1 MVFLFFL
8 SLGVF
13 MLPPLSVWGL
23 QKGIVCVW
31 STDSRG
37 SLSHTRQYR
46 KTGGI
51 TCAVFCVLAQK
62 VDTQQLMQNAANA
75 GTTQPTNQRKFE
87 IKQANSPPFFFGT
100 EKGAVVYADDL
111 GHCTDVQQLTYNI
124 DIMLFY
130 EERARLVIITRNL
143 MLTQYQVADD
153 GRVSRLQQVKL
164 SVAGD
169 VMEKGL
175 RSGWSWSCFPR
186 QLW

>member
-1 MVFLFFL
+1 MLSHSFYSSFL
-8 SLGVF
+8 SLFLCVCVYALTLGVHG
-13 MLPPLSVWGL
+13 S

-75 GTTQPTNQRKFE
+75 ATQPTNQRKFE

-175 RSGWSWSCFPR
+175 RSGW
-186 QLW
+186 